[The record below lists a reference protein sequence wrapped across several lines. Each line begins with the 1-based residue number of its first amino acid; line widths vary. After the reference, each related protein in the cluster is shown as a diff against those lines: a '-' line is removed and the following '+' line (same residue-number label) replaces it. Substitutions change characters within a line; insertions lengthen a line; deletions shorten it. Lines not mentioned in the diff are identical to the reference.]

1 MSGDCTESTLNFLFS
16 GVFVDEFFLLKLVLF
31 FSSSLKLSFFLG
43 DSILMLDILLFIILS
58 CGDIEGLFVFC
69 GIKTCCTILT
79 GVLAGD
85 KLDVKETDLA
95 GEDFGVI
102 MVFFKLAGEVIGVF
116 KLLFFLIGDDLDN
129 RAISLD
135 FVSMNCFSML
145 SNSPHSMSISISRS
159 IKST

>member
-16 GVFVDEFFLLKLVLF
+16 GVFVGEFFLLKLVLH
-31 FSSSLKLSFFLG
+31 FSTSLKLSFFLG
-43 DSILMLDILLFIILS
+43 DSILMFAIFSSDLQC

-69 GIKTCCTILT
+69 GINTCCTNLT

-102 MVFFKLAGEVIGVF
+102 TVFFKLFGEVIGVF
-116 KLLFFLIGDDLDN
+116 KPLFFLIGDDIDDVTEILF
-129 RAISLD
+129 D
-135 FVSMNCFSML
+135 FVSVNCFSML
-145 SNSPHSMSISISRS
+145 SNSSHSMSISSS
-159 IKST
+159 INKST